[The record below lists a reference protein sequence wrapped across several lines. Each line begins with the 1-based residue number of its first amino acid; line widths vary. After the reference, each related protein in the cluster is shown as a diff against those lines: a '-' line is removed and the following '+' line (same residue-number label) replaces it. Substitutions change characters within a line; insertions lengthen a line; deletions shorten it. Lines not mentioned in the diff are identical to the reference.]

1 MTMSK
6 IILDEYIRNI
16 PIEIE
21 RLSNWIA
28 NQDPTTSFLQKK
40 KIKYKD
46 TDRVKVKDEKRCSM
60 KPTDIRKLV
69 QLYLYRMN

>member
-1 MTMSK
+1 MSK

-40 KIKYKD
+40 IKYKD

-60 KPTDIRKLV
+60 KPIDIRKLV
-69 QLYLYRMN
+69 QLYLYRMD

>member
-1 MTMSK
+1 M
-6 IILDEYIRNI
+6 LDEYIRNI

-40 KIKYKD
+40 IKYKD

-60 KPTDIRKLV
+60 KPRDIRKLV
-69 QLYLYRMN
+69 QLYLYRMD